1 MSRENVEAVRRGM
14 DAYARGDVDAVLE
27 ELDPEMEW
35 HPLLQVLL
43 GGEATVYRGYEGV
56 RELYRDLDEVFTE
69 PQAEAS
75 DFRDLGERVV
85 AVGHLRGRGRESG
98 AKTETAIAWLVEF
111 KNGKGV
117 RIREYLDPKDALEA
131 AGLRE

>member
-1 MSRENVEAVRRGM
+1 MSEENVEAVRRGI

-27 ELDPEMEW
+27 ELDPEIEW

-43 GGEATVYRGYEGV
+43 GGEATVYQGYEGV
-56 RELYRDLDEVFTE
+56 RELYRDLYEAFTE

-75 DFRDLGERVV
+75 DFRDLGERVI
-85 AVGHLRGRGRESG
+85 AVGRLRGRGRESG
-98 AKTETAIAWLVEF
+98 AKVETAIAWLAEF
-111 KNGKGV
+111 KNGKAV
-117 RIREYLDPKDALEA
+117 RVREYLDPKDALEA